1 MNFNLNHDIVDAL
14 EERIGHEVAI
24 TRNNPD
30 LGILPA
36 STRAK
41 QIAPTTDTVLIN
53 ARQRRQSEVVSD

>member
-1 MNFNLNHDIVDAL
+1 MNFNLNHDIVDTL

-41 QIAPTTDTVLIN
+41 QIAPTTDTVF
-53 ARQRRQSEVVSD
+53 D